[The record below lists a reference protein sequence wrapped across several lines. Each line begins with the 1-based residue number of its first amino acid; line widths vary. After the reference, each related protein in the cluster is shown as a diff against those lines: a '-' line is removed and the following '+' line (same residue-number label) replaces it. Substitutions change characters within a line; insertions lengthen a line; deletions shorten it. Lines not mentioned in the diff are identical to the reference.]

1 MGKDNYLLVNGWY
14 TFKMSSLA
22 VVVVLFL
29 TAI

>member
-1 MGKDNYLLVNGWY
+1 
-14 TFKMSSLA
+14 MSSLA